1 MQCMEES
8 MSGMRRLLNR
18 LTNRLLG
25 EVTSDLRGLLIP
37 RYQRDIVGSRRAALI
52 INRVRLIAALFAV
65 LTPLWIVLDVIFFP
79 MEIWTM
85 LAAGRLFV
93 SVGFILLSLL
103 YRSSDRIRDAYIAM
117 GVMFFIPSV
126 FFFFSHMVFSHNDIT
141 YTDLSVT
148 FITGYAFLPFVMA
161 TGLSVF
167 PLTALEGFVF
177 AIPTLLVEGFV
188 GQAFGSTLIPV
199 QAHFG
204 FFWLLVLVAAVAI
217 LAAMG
222 QLHFLSEIVYKSSR
236 DALTGAFNR
245 HTGEEMLER
254 YYLLA
259 QRNRAPLSLVFLDL
273 DDFKS
278 INDKFGHDAGDRVLR
293 NAANAIMNSIR
304 REDLLIRWGGE
315 EFVIVLP
322 HTLER
327 GCIEMNHRLSSNGLG
342 LRPDGTAL
350 TASLGLAEVL
360 KDKPISM
367 TEFID
372 LADRRMYLAKQTGK
386 NRICYGNSAEDFS
399 PGVVYA

>member
-1 MQCMEES
+1 
-8 MSGMRRLLNR
+8 
-18 LTNRLLG
+18 
-25 EVTSDLRGLLIP
+25 
-37 RYQRDIVGSRRAALI
+37 
-52 INRVRLIAALFAV
+52 
-65 LTPLWIVLDVIFFP
+65 
-79 MEIWTM
+79 
-85 LAAGRLFV
+85 
-93 SVGFILLSLL
+93 
-103 YRSSDRIRDAYIAM
+103 
-117 GVMFFIPSV
+117 
-126 FFFFSHMVFSHNDIT
+126 
-141 YTDLSVT
+141 
-148 FITGYAFLPFVMA
+148 
-161 TGLSVF
+161 
-167 PLTALEGFVF
+167 
-177 AIPTLLVEGFV
+177 
-188 GQAFGSTLIPV
+188 
-199 QAHFG
+199 
-204 FFWLLVLVAAVAI
+204 
-217 LAAMG
+217 
-222 QLHFLSEIVYKSSR
+222 
-236 DALTGAFNR
+236 
-245 HTGEEMLER
+245 MLER

-372 LADRRMYLAKQTGK
+372 LADKRMYLAKQTGK